1 MSVYVCT
8 NTECMYT
15 IGARISSFSM
25 LPFMLEFL
33 IERALTT
40 ASSLTPSVS
49 IYPRKTSYYTF
60 ILSLSLTQTHLHF
73 LNAKIY
79 NMKGSGSTHDPYNI
93 RITTQLAR
101 RVPATAV
108 ARSSKDRRRRH
119 HRYATTARVS
129 NVSVSLPRT
138 TRRRRHAADDDDN
151 YYDVVIVPKTT
162 YPRGVRHS
170 RIVDIYV

>member
-1 MSVYVCT
+1 
-8 NTECMYT
+8 MYT

-40 ASSLTPSVS
+40 ASSLTPPVS

-60 ILSLSLTQTHLHF
+60 TLSLFLSLTHTHVRF

-93 RITTQLAR
+93 RIDTTRER

-108 ARSSKDRRRRH
+108 ARSSKDCRRRH

-129 NVSVSLPRT
+129 NVSVSLPRA
-138 TRRRRHAADDDDN
+138 TRRRR
-151 YYDVVIVPKTT
+151 
-162 YPRGVRHS
+162 RRRRRRQLLRRRHCS
-170 RIVDIYV
+170 